1 MRKDKTITLCKSKYI
16 DIDVECSL
24 SDFDD
29 DDVIAYT
36 RTLVDMATLTERV
49 ETLAQA
55 AYVAYCQR
63 DEAQELLLG
72 RELVGELLGRILGGI
87 PNAALTNNAQGQSCK
102 PPSLN

>member
-1 MRKDKTITLCKSKYI
+1 MRKDKTIE
-16 DIDVECSL
+16 VECSL

-29 DDVIAYT
+29 EDVLDYADSISPIPLANMET
-36 RTLVDMATLTERV
+36 I

-87 PNAALTNNAQGQSCK
+87 PGAALTNNAQGQSCK